1 MKVFTEEELKKSI
14 CPLSMMSS
22 VCDNCHIN
30 CHFCQQEY
38 VEGGPCGNVDY
49 YYCLL
54 SDVLEHYINEEE
66 RNW

>member
-22 VCDNCHIN
+22 VCDSCHKD
-30 CHFCQQEY
+30 CHFCQKEY
-38 VEGGPCGNVDY
+38 VEDGPCAGDY
-49 YYCLL
+49 YYCFL
-54 SDVLEHYINEEE
+54 SDVLEHYINENE